1 MFHIIIQ
8 RMRCREEKN
17 NDTISISYSALFEKE
32 N

>member
-17 NDTISISYSALFEKE
+17 NDTISISYRALFEKE

>member
-17 NDTISISYSALFEKE
+17 NNTISISYSVLFEKE

>member
-8 RMRCREEKN
+8 RMRYREEKN